1 MNVHEQFADDLS
13 LYALDGAERLAVEK
27 HLQECSACRR
37 ELEQLRGDLALM
49 ALSASGPKPPSRSR
63 DRLMA
68 AIAKEP
74 RRAQVRRP
82 KRSAWWNTLEWAA
95 AVVAVVIVVL
105 LMRQNTDLRRRVADL
120 ETNSTKQDQQ
130 LLEAKQ
136 LLATLTSP
144 DAARFTL
151 VAGKTP
157 LQPQGKAIYVRSS
170 GTLVFLASNMPAI
183 PPQKT
188 YELWVN
194 PDKWRADSSRPF
206 HAGRSRQRSG
216 DQATTANGRGGQDLR
231 YHGRARNR
239 VFRTYFTAYYGG
251 GRRLA
256 VSYANFSARQLQI
269 FYQRSRGYFQRYPR
283 PAPQRFAYRQQHS
296 PGAFVEQGR
305 ASPWVR

>member
-1 MNVHEQFADDLS
+1 
-13 LYALDGAERLAVEK
+13 
-27 HLQECSACRR
+27 
-37 ELEQLRGDLALM
+37 M

-296 PGAFVEQGR
+296 PGDFVEQGR

>member
-1 MNVHEQFADDLS
+1 
-13 LYALDGAERLAVEK
+13 
-27 HLQECSACRR
+27 
-37 ELEQLRGDLALM
+37 M
-49 ALSASGPKPPSRSR
+49 ALSASRPKPPSRSR

-74 RRAQVRRP
+74 LRAQVRRR

-144 DAARFTL
+144 DSARFTL

-157 LQPQGKAIYVRSS
+157 LQPQGRAIYVRSS
-170 GTLVFLASNMPAI
+170 STLVFLASNMPDPSA
-183 PPQKT
+183 
-188 YELWVN
+188 EDLRVVVN

-206 HAGRSRQRSG
+206 HAGRSWQRSG
-216 DQATTANGRGGQDLR
+216 D
-231 YHGRARNR
+231 
-239 VFRTYFTAYYGG
+239 
-251 GRRLA
+251 
-256 VSYANFSARQLQI
+256 
-269 FYQRSRGYFQRYPR
+269 
-283 PAPQRFAYRQQHS
+283 
-296 PGAFVEQGR
+296 
-305 ASPWVR
+305 